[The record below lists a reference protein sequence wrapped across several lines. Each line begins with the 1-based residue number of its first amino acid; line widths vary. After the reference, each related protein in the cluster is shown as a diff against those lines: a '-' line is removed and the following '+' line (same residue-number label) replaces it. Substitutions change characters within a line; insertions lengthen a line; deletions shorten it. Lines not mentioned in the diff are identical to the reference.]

1 MNIQWYPG
9 HMTKAKR
16 MMVENLKLI
25 DIVIELVDARAPI
38 SSSNPDLK
46 GLTNGK
52 EHLMILTKPD
62 LANPAETEKWLEYF
76 KSQGRY
82 AIAINSKTENNM
94 KKVQAMIDQIMKPIL
109 ERYRKRGLINKPVR
123 AMIVG
128 IPNVGK
134 STFINKMAGK
144 NMAKTGNK
152 PGVTK
157 GKQWIKIKSGLE
169 LLDTPGV
176 LWPKFED
183 QFIGRKLAYIGTIR
197 EEVIDSYQLAVSL
210 FEFMKETFPKDFAEL
225 FPFVDDSKTIYQNF
239 EQLGLER
246 NFMKAGGE
254 ADTERL
260 SHVFLENFRNGKY
273 GRFTLEKV
281 EEMTA
286 EAKAAEVNAESNGEK
301 EDERK

>member
-16 MMVENLKLI
+16 MMAENLKLI
-25 DIVIELVDARAPI
+25 DIVIELVDARAPL
-38 SSSNPDLK
+38 SSANPDLRT
-46 GLTNGK
+46 LTNGK
-52 EHLMILTKPD
+52 QHLILLTKPD
-62 LANPAETEKWLEYF
+62 LADAEATEAWLEYF
-76 KSQGRY
+76 KRQNKF
-82 AIAINSKTENNM
+82 ALAVNAKTETNM
-94 KKVQAMIDQIMKPIL
+94 KKVQAMIDRIMQPIL
-109 ERYRKRGLINKPVR
+109 ERYKKRGLINKPVR

-144 NMAKTGNK
+144 TMAKTGNK

-157 GKQWIKIKSGLE
+157 GKQWIKLKNGLE

-183 QFIGRKLAYIGTIR
+183 PLVGRKLAYIGTIR
-197 EEVIDSYQLAVSL
+197 EEVIDSYQLALSL
-210 FEFMKETFPKDFAEL
+210 FEFLAEYFPVRFMEC
-225 FPFVDDSKTIYQNF
+225 FPFADINKESSQSF
-239 EQLGLER
+239 EQLARER
-246 NFMKAGGE
+246 HFVKSGGE

-273 GRFTLEKV
+273 GRFTLEKPEQFETV
-281 EEMTA
+281 EITA
-286 EAKAAEVNAESNGEK
+286 GKPVN
-301 EDERK
+301 

>member
-16 MMVENLKLI
+16 MMAENLKLI
-25 DIVIELVDARAPI
+25 DIVIELVDARAPL
-38 SSSNPDLK
+38 SSANPDLRT
-46 GLTNGK
+46 LTNGK
-52 EHLMILTKPD
+52 QHLILLTKPD
-62 LANPAETEKWLEYF
+62 LADAEATEAWLEYLKGQNKF
-76 KSQGRY
+76 
-82 AIAINSKTENNM
+82 ALAVNAKTETNM
-94 KKVQAMIDQIMKPIL
+94 KKVQAMIDRIMQPIL
-109 ERYRKRGLINKPVR
+109 ERYKKRGLINKPVR

-157 GKQWIKIKSGLE
+157 GKQWIKLKNGLE

-183 QFIGRKLAYIGTIR
+183 PLVGRKLAYIGTIR
-197 EEVIDSYQLAVSL
+197 EEVIDSYQLALSL
-210 FEFMKETFPKDFAEL
+210 FEFLAEYFPVRFMEC
-225 FPFVDDSKTIYQNF
+225 FPFADINKESSRNF
-239 EQLGLER
+239 EQLAKER
-246 NFMKAGGE
+246 HFVKSGGE

-273 GRFTLEKV
+273 GRFTLEKP
-281 EEMTA
+281 EQFETA
-286 EAKAAEVNAESNGEK
+286 EITAGKPVN
-301 EDERK
+301 

>member
-9 HMTKAKR
+9 HMTKARR
-16 MMVENLKLI
+16 MMAENLKLI

-52 EHLMILTKPD
+52 EHLVILTKPD
-62 LANPAETEKWLEYF
+62 LASIRETEKWLTYF
-76 KSQGRY
+76 KNQGKY
-82 AIAINSKTENNM
+82 ALEVNSKTENNM
-94 KKVQAMIDQIMKPIL
+94 KRVQNMIDHIMKPIL

-157 GKQWIKIKSGLE
+157 GKQWIKLRSGLE

-183 QFIGRKLAYIGTIR
+183 QFVGRKLAYIGTIR
-197 EEVIDSYQLAVSL
+197 EEVIDSYQLALSL
-210 FEFMKETFPKDFAEL
+210 FEFMAESFPREFAGL
-225 FPFVDDSKTIYQNF
+225 FPFADRMVPVYENF
-239 EQLGLER
+239 EKLAVER
-246 NFMKAGGE
+246 NFMKTGGE
-254 ADTERL
+254 ADVERL
-260 SHVFLENFRNGKY
+260 AHVFLENFRNGKY
-273 GRFTLEKV
+273 GRFTLETTEMMDQIDFDDV
-281 EEMTA
+281 E
-286 EAKAAEVNAESNGEK
+286 KNDN
-301 EDERK
+301 

>member
-25 DIVIELVDARAPI
+25 DIVIELVDARVPA
-38 SSSNPDLK
+38 SSANPDLRT
-46 GLTNGK
+46 LTNGK
-52 EHLMILTKPD
+52 QHLILLTKPD
-62 LANPAETEKWLEYF
+62 LADAEATEAWLEYF
-76 KSQGRY
+76 KRQQKF
-82 AIAINSKTENNM
+82 ALAVNAKTETNM
-94 KKVQAMIDQIMKPIL
+94 KRVQAMIDRIMQPIL
-109 ERYRKRGLINKPVR
+109 ERYKKRGLINKPVR

-144 NMAKTGNK
+144 TMAKTGNK

-157 GKQWIKIKSGLE
+157 GKQWIKLKNGLE

-183 QFIGRKLAYIGTIR
+183 PLVGKKLAYIGTIR
-197 EEVIDSYQLAVSL
+197 EEVIDSYQLALSL
-210 FEFMKETFPKDFAEL
+210 FELLAEYFPVRFMEC
-225 FPFVDDSKTIYQNF
+225 FPFADINKDSSQNF
-239 EQLGLER
+239 EMLAKER
-246 NFMKAGGE
+246 HFVKSGGE

-260 SHVFLENFRNGKY
+260 AHVFLENFRNGKY
-273 GRFTLEKV
+273 GRFTLELPEQL
-281 EEMTA
+281 EEKQEDMTA
-286 EAKAAEVNAESNGEK
+286 DGADAPGE
-301 EDERK
+301 

>member
-16 MMVENLKLI
+16 MMAENLKLI
-25 DIVIELVDARAPI
+25 DIVIELVDARAPL
-38 SSSNPDLK
+38 SSANPDLRT
-46 GLTNGK
+46 LTNGK
-52 EHLMILTKPD
+52 QHLILLTKPD
-62 LANPAETEKWLEYF
+62 LADAEATEAWLEYF
-76 KSQGRY
+76 KRQNKF
-82 AIAINSKTENNM
+82 ALAVNAKTETNM
-94 KKVQAMIDQIMKPIL
+94 KRVQAMIDRIMQPIL
-109 ERYRKRGLINKPVR
+109 ERYKKRGLINKPVR

-144 NMAKTGNK
+144 TMAKTGNK

-157 GKQWIKIKSGLE
+157 GKQWIKLKNGLE

-183 QFIGRKLAYIGTIR
+183 PLVGRKLAYIGTIR
-197 EEVIDSYQLAVSL
+197 EEVIDSYQLALSL
-210 FEFMKETFPKDFAEL
+210 FEFLAEYFPIRFMEC
-225 FPFVDDSKTIYQNF
+225 FPFADINKESSQNF
-239 EQLGLER
+239 EQLARER
-246 NFMKAGGE
+246 HFVKSGGE

-273 GRFTLEKV
+273 GRFTLEKPEQFETV
-281 EEMTA
+281 EITA
-286 EAKAAEVNAESNGEK
+286 GKPVS
-301 EDERK
+301 

>member
-16 MMVENLKLI
+16 MMAENLKLI
-25 DIVIELVDARAPI
+25 DIVIELVDARAPL
-38 SSSNPDLK
+38 SSANPDLRT
-46 GLTNGK
+46 LTNGK
-52 EHLMILTKPD
+52 QHLILLTKPD
-62 LANPAETEKWLEYF
+62 LADAEATEAWLEYLKGQNKF
-76 KSQGRY
+76 
-82 AIAINSKTENNM
+82 ALAVNAKTETNM
-94 KKVQAMIDQIMKPIL
+94 KKVQAMIDWIMQPIL
-109 ERYRKRGLINKPVR
+109 ERYKKRGLINKPVR

-157 GKQWIKIKSGLE
+157 GKHWIKLKNGLE

-183 QFIGRKLAYIGTIR
+183 PLVGRKLAYIGTIR
-197 EEVIDSYQLAVSL
+197 EEVIDSYQLALSL
-210 FEFMKETFPKDFAEL
+210 FEFLAEYFPVRFMECFPLADINKE
-225 FPFVDDSKTIYQNF
+225 SSQNF
-239 EQLGLER
+239 EQLAKER
-246 NFMKAGGE
+246 HFVKSGGE

-273 GRFTLEKV
+273 GRFTLEKP
-281 EEMTA
+281 EQFETA
-286 EAKAAEVNAESNGEK
+286 ESTAGKPVN
-301 EDERK
+301 